1 MFKFVLHSSHL
12 LCAVILQV
20 LFGAQQN
27 IYICSMCSMAVYLL
41 IRFTDVKYFY
51 HCHGVVVESG
61 KMKKNSNFGV
71 NLMMDVCKQDGKVWE
86 GSCL

>member
-1 MFKFVLHSSHL
+1 VPLSCKYCLAHSKIFTSVP
-12 LCAVILQV
+12 CVAW
-20 LFGAQQN
+20 LFIN
-27 IYICSMCSMAVYLL
+27 LL